1 MEHYIS
7 YIKDAVGNNYIGIK
21 MYLHTVDP
29 FLNRLK
35 EILSEEDYKIYTQN
49 QQNRDHGSHHI
60 TIINVMDYNRLSKE
74 QGISNFVNSLEKVFE
89 YPIDDIQFLGV
100 GTASKNENRT
110 YFVVCKS
117 DKLDAIRNRFNLPQH
132 DFHITLGF
140 KWKDVFGVRK
150 NEVLQ
155 TNSKFIQLLKQE
167 FYKKENFN
175 FIKTLENYDL
185 PQDLEII
192 PLLINESYLKVLCG
206 DYLMD
211 VGCLDS
217 GQFYIFTKYKKTNEY
232 TNRLPLTEI
241 YRILNKK

>member
-1 MEHYIS
+1 MSHYVS
-7 YIKDAVGNNYIGIK
+7 YLKDSIGNNYIGIRI
-21 MYLHTVDP
+21 YPEVVEP
-29 FLNRLK
+29 FLLKLK
-35 EILSEEDYKIYTQN
+35 EILSEEDFKVYTQN

-60 TIINVMDYNRLSKE
+60 TVINVMDYNRLSKE
-74 QGISNFVNSLEKVFE
+74 KGISNFVNSLEKVLE
-89 YPIDDIQFLGV
+89 YPIDDLQMLGV

-117 DKLDAIRNRFNLPQH
+117 EKLDAVRKRFDLPPQ
-132 DFHITLGF
+132 DFHITIGF

-175 FIKTLENYDL
+175 FIKSLENYDL

-192 PLLINESYLKVLCG
+192 PLSISESYLKVLCG
-206 DYLMD
+206 EYLMD
-211 VGCLDS
+211 IGCLDN
-217 GQFYIFTKYKKTNEY
+217 GNLYIFTKYKKTNED
-232 TNRLPLTEI
+232 TNRLPMTEI
-241 YRILNKK
+241 YRILNKN